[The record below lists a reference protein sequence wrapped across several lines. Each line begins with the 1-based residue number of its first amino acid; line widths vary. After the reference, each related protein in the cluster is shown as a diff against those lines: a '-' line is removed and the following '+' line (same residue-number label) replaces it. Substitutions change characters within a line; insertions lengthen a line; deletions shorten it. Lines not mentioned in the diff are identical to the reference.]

1 MIDRVAV
8 CLLLASLAWGQAAG
22 KPAAAPGAP
31 SKAQASTS
39 SAAPAANAP
48 EATTPTP
55 AEVAPNAAV
64 ITLPGVCDNPSAD
77 QSKAA
82 DCKTVVTRAE
92 FEQLLEAI
100 NQAHMPPPVRRQLAN
115 QYAMLVVMANEAH
128 KMGVDKGP
136 KFEQQLRI
144 QRMQAMA
151 TQLRQALQEKAG
163 EVPDKDIEDYY
174 HKNAASY
181 EQASVQRI
189 FIPHSRQ
196 LDTSKDK
203 EKPTEAETK
212 KRQEEGDAAMK
223 TEAEA
228 LQKRAAAGEDFN
240 KLEEEAFTF
249 AGLKAKAPQTSME
262 NLRRASLPPTQAA
275 VFDLKTGEVSPLIA
289 DPSGYF
295 IFKMGEKQ
303 TMSLESAKE
312 EIHNTLRAQRLQES
326 MQSIQQSAKPTLN
339 DAYFAMPEAAPAGA
353 AAPPAKPQPKSEPG
367 PK

>member
-1 MIDRVAV
+1 MIDRVVV
-8 CLLLASLAWGQAAG
+8 CLLLASLAWGQAAS

-31 SKAQASTS
+31 SKAPASSS

-48 EATTPTP
+48 AD
-55 AEVAPNAAV
+55 VAPDAAV
-64 ITLPGVCDNPSAD
+64 ITLPGVCDNPPAD

-174 HKNAASY
+174 HKNAPSY
-181 EQASVQRI
+181 EQASLQRI
-189 FIPHSRQ
+189 FIPRSRQ

-240 KLEEEAFTF
+240 KLQEEAFTF
-249 AGLKAKAPQTSME
+249 AGLKAKAPQTNMA
-262 NLRRASLPPTQAA
+262 NLRRVGLPPDQAA
-275 VFDLKTGEVSPLIA
+275 VFDLKTGEVSQLIA

-295 IFKMGEKQ
+295 IYKMGEKQ
-303 TMSLESAKE
+303 TISLESAKE
-312 EIHNTLRAQRLQES
+312 EIHNTLRTQRLQES
-326 MQSIQQSAKPTLN
+326 MQSIQQSAKPALN
-339 DAYFAMPEAAPAGA
+339 DAYFAAPEAAPAGA
-353 AAPPAKPQPKSEPG
+353 AAPPAKPQPKPEAG

>member
-31 SKAQASTS
+31 SKAPASTS

-181 EQASVQRI
+181 EQASVQRL

>member
-8 CLLLASLAWGQAAG
+8 CLLLASLAWGQAAS
-22 KPAAAPGAP
+22 KPAAAPGP
-31 SKAQASTS
+31 LSKAPASAS
-39 SAAPAANAP
+39 SAAPAATA
-48 EATTPTP
+48 TP
-55 AEVAPNAAV
+55 AEVAPDAAV
-64 ITLPGVCDNPSAD
+64 ITLPGVCDNPPAD

-100 NQAHMPPPVRRQLAN
+100 NQSRMPPPVRRQLAN

-163 EVPDKDIEDYY
+163 DVPDKDIEDYY

-181 EQASVQRI
+181 EQASLQRI
-189 FIPHSRQ
+189 FIPRSRQ

-240 KLEEEAFTF
+240 KLQEEAFTF
-249 AGLKAKAPQTSME
+249 AGLKAKAPQTSMG
-262 NLRRASLPPTQAA
+262 NLRRASLPPDQAA
-275 VFDLKTGEVSPLIA
+275 VFDLKTGEVSQLIA

-295 IFKMGEKQ
+295 IYKMGEKQ
-303 TMSLESAKE
+303 TTSLESAKE
-312 EIHNTLRAQRLQES
+312 EIHNTLRTQRMQES

-339 DAYFAMPEAAPAGA
+339 DAYFAVPEAAPAGA
-353 AAPPAKPQPKSEPG
+353 APPTKPQPKSEPG

>member
-1 MIDRVAV
+1 MIDRVVV
-8 CLLLASLAWGQAAG
+8 CLLLASLAWGQAAS

-31 SKAQASTS
+31 SKAPASTS
-39 SAAPAANAP
+39 SAAPAATA
-48 EATTPTP
+48 TP
-55 AEVAPNAAV
+55 AEVAPDAAV
-64 ITLPGVCDNPSAD
+64 ITLPGVCDNPPAD
-77 QSKAA
+77 KSKAA

-92 FEQLLEAI
+92 FEQLLEVI
-100 NQAHMPPPVRRQLAN
+100 NQSHMPPPVRRQLAT

-181 EQASVQRI
+181 EQASLQRI
-189 FIPHSRQ
+189 FIPRSRQ

-212 KRQEEGDAAMK
+212 KRQEEGEAAMK

-228 LQKRAAAGEDFN
+228 LQKRAATGEDFN
-240 KLEEEAFTF
+240 KLQEEAFTF
-249 AGLKAKAPQTSME
+249 AGLKAKAPQTNMAS
-262 NLRRASLPPTQAA
+262 LRRVGLPPDQAA
-275 VFDLKTGEVSPLIA
+275 VFDLKTGEVSQLIA

-312 EIHNTLRAQRLQES
+312 EIHNALRTQRMQES
-326 MQSIQQSAKPTLN
+326 MQSIQQSAKPALN
-339 DAYFAMPEAAPAGA
+339 DAYFAAPEAAPAGA

>member
-1 MIDRVAV
+1 MIDRVGV
-8 CLLLASLAWGQAAG
+8 CLLLTSLAWGQAAG

-31 SKAQASTS
+31 SKALASTS
-39 SAAPAANAP
+39 SAAPAA
-48 EATTPTP
+48 TVTP
-55 AEVAPNAAV
+55 AEVAPDAAV
-64 ITLPGVCDNPSAD
+64 ITLPGVCDNPPAD
-77 QSKAA
+77 QSRAA

-100 NQAHMPPPVRRQLAN
+100 NQSHMPPPVRRQLAT

-151 TQLRQALQEKAG
+151 NQLRQALQEKAG
-163 EVPDKDIEDYY
+163 DVPDKDIEDYY

-181 EQASVQRI
+181 EQASLQRI
-189 FIPHSRQ
+189 FIPRSRQ

-223 TEAEA
+223 TEGEA

-240 KLEEEAFTF
+240 KLQEEAFTF
-249 AGLKAKAPQTSME
+249 AGLKAKAPQTSMG

-275 VFDLKTGEVSPLIA
+275 VFDLKTGEVSQLIA

-295 IFKMGEKQ
+295 IYKMGEKQ

-312 EIHNTLRAQRLQES
+312 EIHNALRTQRMQES
-326 MQSIQQSAKPTLN
+326 MQSIQQSAKPALN
-339 DAYFAMPEAAPAGA
+339 DAYFAAPEAAPAGA
-353 AAPPAKPQPKSEPG
+353 AAPPAKPQPNSEPG